1 MEQHEEFDFALN
13 EASIYFEGGNLV
25 VAYEEDTKTL
35 KVSMSDQQIALTK
48 QVLAQGD
55 FWTAWLGAVSN
66 AVDKVQAENGYQ

>member
-1 MEQHEEFDFALN
+1 MEQQLEFDFALN
-13 EASIYFEGGNLV
+13 EVAIYFEDGNLIV
-25 VAYEEDTKTL
+25 SYEEGTKTL